1 MAGTLLG
8 FPWGNGSNG
17 EGAAV
22 QHPQIFMGYKKQQ
35 VDLQVAMGSNGS
47 KLCQVGS
54 RSSWRLP
61 QKMSVSLRDTP
72 PRPGRLAGIK
82 TSCITATR
90 STRSSGDGN
99 DGTCS
104 ALLAQITSGKK
115 INIAIENDHR
125 NSGFSQL

>member
-1 MAGTLLG
+1 MVAVAMAGTLLG

-72 PRPGRLAGIK
+72 PR
-82 TSCITATR
+82 
-90 STRSSGDGN
+90 
-99 DGTCS
+99 
-104 ALLAQITSGKK
+104 ALEGWQESRRAASQPPVPQDRAVMEMMAHAALCW
-115 INIAIENDHR
+115 HR
-125 NSGFSQL
+125 